1 MVMTIRRTHPCNRAS
16 TQTPE
21 SYQRHVLRHTGQDSL
36 LHGRLTGD
44 ATEDQLPRRKVN
56 SISGLDDDLITI
68 FSIDVD
74 EKLLTGDLDQDISI
88 LNTVT

>member
-1 MVMTIRRTHPCNRAS
+1 MRIQRTHPYNRAS
-16 TQTPE
+16 TKTPE
-21 SYQRHVLRHTGQDSL
+21 SYQSRVLRHTGQDSL

-44 ATEDQLPRRKVN
+44 ATQDPMHRRKVN
-56 SISGLDDDLITI
+56 SISGLDGDSVTI
-68 FSIDVD
+68 FTVDVD